1 MLLVG
6 CSKSMIEVALSGI
19 IKAIRKAFELKK
31 PQIIERFLDENFMYF
46 DPSGKVFNRKMTLKN
61 LKEFFKS
68 EPSFTILPVQIFACG
83 SETFGWAR
91 YKERIRFYAQV
102 TEEIKMYW
110 ITIIFAK
117 RDKKWLVV
125 HLHISEASTVL

>member
-1 MLLVG
+1 
-6 CSKSMIEVALSGI
+6 MIEVALSGI
-19 IKAIRKAFELKK
+19 IKALRKAFELKK

-68 EPSFTILPVQIFACG
+68 GPSFTILPVQIYACG
-83 SETFGWAR
+83 SDILGWAR
-91 YKERIRFYAQV
+91 YKERIRFYAQAN
-102 TEEIKMYW
+102 EEIKMYW

-125 HLHISEASTVL
+125 HIHISEAVSIL